1 MDKIRIKAIQVLSTK
16 GYIPISEMEMTLNTG
31 ADGSMFY
38 RKVLDIQG
46 NKIEYLLDFSNQ
58 SLLDFPNAYIS
69 ESSLNT
75 LKEKLIFQ

>member
-1 MDKIRIKAIQVLSTK
+1 MDEIRNKSIEALSIK
-16 GYIPISEMEMTLNTG
+16 GYFPISEMEMTLNTDT
-31 ADGSMFY
+31 DGSMFY
-38 RKVLDIQG
+38 RKVLDIHG

-75 LKEKLIFQ
+75 